1 VIKTLRLAIEQQ
13 EDVMRLL
20 RIGLSA
26 SFVVLVACTGQ
37 VNVGGPLEDSG
48 AVSDSGSHPPTGD
61 SSASMADSSASP
73 GDASSNDPSTDLQ
86 QARAYASGN
95 VQCNV
100 PADCCVVFDGCANE
114 GLVVGVADKDKVASL
129 LASFD
134 KYEFMLTTG
143 SQCTGCIPPP
153 TEVSCVQHKCTG
165 TIVNFT
171 SADAGDFSPWMMNHC
186 GSIPNANLTATTG
199 SILGC

>member
-1 VIKTLRLAIEQQ
+1 MQ
-13 EDVMRLL
+13 LL

-48 AVSDSGSHPPTGD
+48 SNDSGTHPPTDD
-61 SSASMADSSASP
+61 SSASMADSSPSS
-73 GDASSNDPSTDLQ
+73 GDASSSNPANDLQ
-86 QARAYASGN
+86 QARAYASGD
-95 VQCNV
+95 VACNV
-100 PADCCVVFDGCANE
+100 AADCCVVYDGCANE

-134 KYEFMLTTG
+134 AYEFMPG
-143 SQCTGCIPPP
+143 VQSQCTGCIPPP
-153 TEVSCVQHKCTG
+153 VEVSCVQHKCTG

-171 SADAGDFSPWMMNHC
+171 SLDAGDFSAWETNHC
-186 GSIPNANLTATTG
+186 GSIPNANLTNTSG
-199 SILGC
+199 SVLGC